1 MGPCVCKSVCGDSS
15 VCLFEAVCAR
25 NLVCVCLSEFVCI
38 EFGCVCA
45 VALQFRVHAGYVE
58 CCCVVGNVR

>member
-1 MGPCVCKSVCGDSS
+1 MSSWCVCQLVCS

-38 EFGCVCA
+38 EFGCVCVCA
-45 VALQFRVHAGYVE
+45 VALQFSVRVGYVE